1 MDEYDIY
8 DVWYAFGDKRPAR
21 ETVGESSCMRITIIF
36 TIFTMVV
43 KSIAV
48 SEMEALFATGISWA
62 VECPSVYW
70 LFREG
75 FFFCAKC
82 VVILTRLSISKVCEC
97 SPFGWNKG
105 APFCL
110 GQHLLYATCCGV
122 TGVERLC
129 SVHFVLKQSAGGIGA
144 PSDCVELVLF

>member
-1 MDEYDIY
+1 MRR
-8 DVWYAFGDKRPAR
+8 WCAFGVKRPAR
-21 ETVGESSCMRITIIF
+21 ETVGESSCMHVMIIVM
-36 TIFTMVV
+36 IFTMIV

-48 SEMEALFATGISWA
+48 SEMEALFATGIPWA

-82 VVILTRLSISKVCEC
+82 VVILGRLPVSIVCES
-97 SPFGWNKG
+97 SPFGLSKG
-105 APFCL
+105 APFLL
-110 GQHLLYATCCGV
+110 GQHLLYATCWRV

-129 SVHFVLKQSAGGIGA
+129 SVHFALKPSASGIGA
-144 PSDCVELVLF
+144 PRDCVQLVLF